1 MPDDDNVDVRL
12 LLPHAG
18 GLRVEGGQWGERW
31 GRSCVYGEAVRGK
44 KGSVS
49 TAPTTALPAQTG
61 VRGHGSA
68 ALLMLGQIQPAPGGD
83 WPGYF
88 WPPHSASSSQ
98 QDTMILSSAF
108 LETPSS
114 QGYVI
119 GTSKVPFLCGKKK
132 KQPNLLMALHR
143 CLLGLS
149 KPYSISKPSI
159 SWAPWEE
166 PWVPVPSGCL
176 HLLGDNMVPKKR
188 DGQK

>member
-1 MPDDDNVDVRL
+1 MGGALGTQLRLWRGCKGKKRQRQHSPHHSTASPDRGAWPWL
-12 LLPHAG
+12 SSSAHAG
-18 GLRVEGGQWGERW
+18 TDPARPRRRLARLFLATTFSVQLSARYHDFIICLPGDPQLPRLRHRYLEG
-31 GRSCVYGEAVRGK
+31 
-44 KGSVS
+44 
-49 TAPTTALPAQTG
+49 ALP
-61 VRGHGSA
+61 
-68 ALLMLGQIQPAPGGD
+68 L
-83 WPGYF
+83 W
-88 WPPHSASSSQ
+88 
-98 QDTMILSSAF
+98 
-108 LETPSS
+108 
-114 QGYVI
+114 
-119 GTSKVPFLCGKKK
+119 KKK

>member
-61 VRGHGSA
+61 VRGRGSA

-132 KQPNLLMALHR
+132 TTQPSDGSAPLPSRSFQTLFHFQTLHFVGT
-143 CLLGLS
+143 LGGAMGARPL
-149 KPYSISKPSI
+149 
-159 SWAPWEE
+159 
-166 PWVPVPSGCL
+166 WVSSP
-176 HLLGDNMVPKKR
+176 LG
-188 DGQK
+188 